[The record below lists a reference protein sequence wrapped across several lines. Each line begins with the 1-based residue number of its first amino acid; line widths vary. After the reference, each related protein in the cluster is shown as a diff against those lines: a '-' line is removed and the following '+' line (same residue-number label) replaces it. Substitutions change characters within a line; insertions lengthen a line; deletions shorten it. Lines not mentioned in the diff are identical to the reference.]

1 MHIATLHNKTVPLS
15 QALAVSETGYHIIQK
30 WKFLHCYFSVIV
42 HTFCADFKLSC
53 EWELLRAGGSAQF
66 LRVPG
71 NAAFFLSQAAGWA
84 ATAGRRK
91 GEGRRRRRRAQR
103 DLSPAVAAMG
113 GGDQA
118 LLGATSSEHA
128 VAAAPSPGPWE
139 GEASSQAVDAQ
150 PSALGGCPRCLC
162 LGMVCATPGAAGPSV
177 PIRVGWVPRCG
188 RQLCL
193 RACRRERHLG
203 LFLQPSEGCFPD
215 DAVLWGMCS
224 SQRLL
229 PK

>member
-1 MHIATLHNKTVPLS
+1 MCTHFA
-15 QALAVSETGYHIIQK
+15 
-30 WKFLHCYFSVIV
+30 
-42 HTFCADFKLSC
+42 CADFKLAC

-71 NAAFFLSQAAGWA
+71 NAAFCLSQAAGWA
-84 ATAGRRK
+84 ATAARRR

-103 DLSPAVAAMG
+103 DLSPAMAAMG

-128 VAAAPSPGPWE
+128 VAAASSPGPWE

-150 PSALGGCPRCLC
+150 PSVLGGCPRCLC
-162 LGMVCATPGAAGPSV
+162 LCLVCATPGAAGPSV
-177 PIRVGWVPRCG
+177 PIRVRWVPRCG

-193 RACRRERHLG
+193 RACRGGRHPG

-215 DAVLWGMCS
+215 DTVLWGMRS
-224 SQRLL
+224 SQIIL
-229 PK
+229 PKSETSQSL